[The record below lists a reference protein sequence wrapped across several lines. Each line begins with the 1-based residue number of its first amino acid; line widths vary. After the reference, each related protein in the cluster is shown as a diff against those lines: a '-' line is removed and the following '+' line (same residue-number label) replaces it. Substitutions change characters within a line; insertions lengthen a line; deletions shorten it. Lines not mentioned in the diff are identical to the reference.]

1 MTVMSEVT
9 VSIVCTNYNK
19 GPWIADAIE
28 SFLRQKTDF
37 AYEIIIID
45 DKSTDESPDII
56 RKYASEHSG
65 KIRAIFNRK
74 NLGIT
79 RTWKKA
85 CKGTRGKYIARCD
98 GDDYWIDDYKL
109 QKQVDALKKNRRSKW
124 CNTDFNIINEKGETL
139 QKFGFQNGHMKMS
152 DSYEDIFADKGFTM
166 ASTWL
171 VDAALMKQVNEKLDD
186 KAVDDTFNIQ
196 LDLFHN
202 TKLTYIPEA
211 TTVYRVCDGSDSRPI
226 DPAAIESRNKR
237 LVNTQLEYLKKYQDI
252 DHIKVIKK
260 LLSLSEINDNRLA
273 LINRQRSL
281 IEAQEGKIKDLTN
294 TITKTIEDKDKQMA
308 SLLSSRAYK
317 VGKTIITPLSA
328 IKKLALRRGEKQ

>member
-1 MTVMSEVT
+1 
-9 VSIVCTNYNK
+9 
-19 GPWIADAIE
+19 
-28 SFLRQKTDF
+28 
-37 AYEIIIID
+37 
-45 DKSTDESPDII
+45 
-56 RKYASEHSG
+56 
-65 KIRAIFNRK
+65 
-74 NLGIT
+74 
-79 RTWKKA
+79 
-85 CKGTRGKYIARCD
+85 
-98 GDDYWIDDYKL
+98 
-109 QKQVDALKKNRRSKW
+109 
-124 CNTDFNIINEKGETL
+124 
-139 QKFGFQNGHMKMS
+139 
-152 DSYEDIFADKGFTM
+152 
-166 ASTWL
+166 
-171 VDAALMKQVNEKLDD
+171 MKQVNEKLDD